1 VPDALERLVNLA
13 MYLASVQSPVTA
25 EQVRTNV
32 DGYPEPQDGAAF
44 RRMFERDKDD
54 LREAGFVIVSDG
66 ENSYRLDP
74 AATFANEIEL
84 TAAEAATIRVVGSA
98 FLGDVSFPFASDLR
112 PALAKLATGVTA
124 DLVMAASRLAEEQP
138 STQATTVALFD
149 DAISARKRV
158 AFDYVNALGAH
169 KRHQLEPFGL
179 FIRDG
184 RWYLAGRD
192 CDLDEI
198 RVYAVTR
205 TETVEVNAAR
215 PKTPDF
221 ERPEEFDVRSYI
233 GLPFQYG
240 SDSFDARVVFGPS
253 QAWRASALTGGF
265 GTLAE
270 GYEGAVVWNV
280 EARDPERLMR
290 WIVEN
295 GPDITLS
302 EPAALAEALHERFAK
317 VAVAHG

>member
-1 VPDALERLVNLA
+1 MPDALERLVNLA
-13 MYLASVQSPVTA
+13 MCLASAQSPVTA
-25 EQVRTNV
+25 EQVRANV
-32 DGYPEPQDGAAF
+32 DGYPEPQDEAAF

-66 ENSYRLDP
+66 ENAYRLDP

-84 TAAEAATIRVVGSA
+84 TAAEAATIRAVGSA
-98 FLGDVSFPFASDLR
+98 FLGDASFPFATDLR

-124 DLVMAASRLAEEQP
+124 DLSVAASPLSEEQP
-138 STQATTVALFD
+138 SKQATAVALLD

-158 AFDYVNALGAH
+158 VFDYVNAEGAH

-205 TETVEVNAAR
+205 TEDLEVNAAR

-221 ERPEEFDVRSYI
+221 ERPEQFDVRSLI

-240 SDSFDARVVFGPS
+240 SDSFGARIVFGPS
-253 QAWRASALTGGF
+253 QAWRAPMLACGF

-270 GYEGAVVWNV
+270 GADGAVVWTV

-295 GPDITLS
+295 GPDVTLS
-302 EPAALAEALHERFAK
+302 EPTALAEELHERFAK
-317 VAVAHG
+317 AAVTHG